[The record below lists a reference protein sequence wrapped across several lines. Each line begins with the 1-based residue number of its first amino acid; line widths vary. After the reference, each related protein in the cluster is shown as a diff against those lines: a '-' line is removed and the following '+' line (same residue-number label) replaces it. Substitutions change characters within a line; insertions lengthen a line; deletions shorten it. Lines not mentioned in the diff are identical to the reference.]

1 MTEDTCMTHD
11 LRVRR
16 ILNAQLSYDEFRSE
30 LCHMYKTDGN
40 VVFLTKILKSDMVNK
55 LWEKKKYAYA
65 LYILSMVDYISWKN
79 KVPFYNGF
87 NELRSYKLKN
97 TLYPAEVII
106 LDKIDNS
113 NRNKRNAYEEC
124 KNSECGKFFIEHNI
138 VEKSIENE

>member
-1 MTEDTCMTHD
+1 MKSD
-11 LRVRR
+11 LRMRR
-16 ILNAQLSYDEFRSE
+16 ILNDTLSYDEFRSE

-40 VVFLTKILKSDMVNK
+40 IIFLTKVLKSDMVNK
-55 LWEKKKYAYA
+55 LWKKKKYAYA